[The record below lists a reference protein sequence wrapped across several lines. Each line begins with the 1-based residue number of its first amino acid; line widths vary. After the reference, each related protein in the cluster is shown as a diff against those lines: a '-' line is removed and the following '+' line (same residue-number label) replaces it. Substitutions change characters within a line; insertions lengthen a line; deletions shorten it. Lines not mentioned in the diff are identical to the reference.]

1 MSGNV
6 PTIRFAGFTEPW
18 EQRKFGALVLRAS
31 EVVSDPDLPHV
42 EYEDIV
48 PGQGALNKNLAEK
61 RSDKTG
67 ILFEPGD
74 VLYGKLRPYLMNWL
88 YPQFKGI
95 AVGDFWVLRPL
106 DIDGSF
112 LYRLIQNPDFQSV
125 ANVSAGSKMPRADWK
140 LVSQREFA
148 IPKDLAEQRKV
159 GALFSRLDNLITLH
173 QRKFSLPSCGIP
185 VPLVPSKRRESPC
198 MHYRGE

>member
-1 MSGNV
+1 M
-6 PTIRFAGFTEPW
+6 E
-18 EQRKFGALVLRAS
+18 
-31 EVVSDPDLPHV
+31 SDPNLPHV

-48 PGQGALNKNLAEK
+48 PGHGTLNKNLAEK

-74 VLYGKLRPYLMNWL
+74 VIYGKLRPYLMNWL
-88 YPQFKGI
+88 YPQFRGV

-112 LYRLIQNPDFQSV
+112 LYRLIQSQSFQSV
-125 ANVSAGSKMPRADWK
+125 ANVSAGSKMPRSDWK
-140 LVSQREFA
+140 LVSQKEFA
-148 IPKDLAEQRKV
+148 IPEDLAEQRQV
-159 GALFSRLDNLITLH
+159 GTLFGHLDDFITLH
-173 QRKFSLPSCGIP
+173 QREFSLPSCGIP
-185 VPLVPSKRRESPC
+185 IPLFPSIRRESPC

>member
-1 MSGNV
+1 MRMTRV
-6 PTIRFAGFTEPW
+6 RVCKQTW
-18 EQRKFGALVLRAS
+18 EQRKFGALALRAS
-31 EVVSDPDLPHV
+31 EVESDPDLPHV

-48 PGQGALNKNLAEK
+48 PGQGTLNKNLAEK

-67 ILFEPGD
+67 ILFEPSD

>member
-1 MSGNV
+1 M
-6 PTIRFAGFTEPW
+6 E
-18 EQRKFGALVLRAS
+18 
-31 EVVSDPDLPHV
+31 SDPNLPHV

-48 PGQGALNKNLAEK
+48 PGQGILNKNLAEK
-61 RSDKTG
+61 RSYKTG

-95 AVGDFWVLRPL
+95 AVGDFLVLRPL

-125 ANVSAGSKMPRADWK
+125 ANVSAGSN
-140 LVSQREFA
+140 E
-148 IPKDLAEQRKV
+148 LAEFVRH
-159 GALFSRLDNLITLH
+159 GFASAT
-173 QRKFSLPSCGIP
+173 
-185 VPLVPSKRRESPC
+185 ESPC
-198 MHYRGE
+198 LMVHQS